1 MTPPAA
7 ALSRSIGPVRATA
20 MVVGTILG
28 ASIFVQPSVISARV
42 PSIAG
47 VFLAWAVAGALT
59 LAGALICAELA
70 SAFPRSGGVYVF
82 LKESWGP
89 SLGFLWGWAMF
100 WSMHS
105 GIVAAISVVFAR
117 YVGHFT
123 PLGALGMKAVAILA
137 ILGLSAINAIG
148 VRQGSAVQTGLTI
161 AKVAAVAGI
170 VIAGLALGSRVP
182 QHFVVDAATGAGSP
196 TASGAA
202 ATTGAAA
209 AAGTAPGA
217 LPGGVS
223 LGAFVL
229 AVGAGLFAFGGWH
242 MVTYAGDE
250 TVAPERTMPRALA
263 LGTLIVTG
271 CYLALNAVYL
281 YILPLATVTASTAV
295 AADAANAVLGAG
307 GAHVIAGVV
316 ILSTL
321 GALSGIILAG
331 PRVYYAMAQD
341 GLLFRWLGQVHPGFH
356 TPARAILLQALWSS
370 VLVATGTYAQL
381 FGRVIYTEWIF
392 FALMAA
398 GLLRLRRRTGYAPR
412 YIVWGFPVVP
422 VVFVGAAAAVAV
434 RQIVSSPLDS
444 GIGLGLVA
452 AGFPIYFLWTRYA
465 RR

>member
-42 PSIAG
+42 PSVAG

-70 SAFPRSGGVYVF
+70 SQFPRSGGVYVF

-123 PLGALGMKAVAILA
+123 PLGPFHLKVVAIAA
-137 ILGLSAINAIG
+137 ILGLSAVNALG

-161 AKVAAVAGI
+161 AKVAAVVGI
-170 VIAGLALGSRVP
+170 VVVGIALGSRVP
-182 QHFVVDAATGAGSP
+182 EHFVLSASLGAGGGPTAAGMAATGGASP
-196 TASGAA
+196 GGMA
-202 ATTGAAA
+202 
-209 AAGTAPGA
+209 
-217 LPGGVS
+217 GGVS

-250 TVAPERTMPRALA
+250 TIAPERTMPRALA
-263 LGTLIVTG
+263 IGTLIATA
-271 CYLALNAVYL
+271 CYILLNGVYL
-281 YILPLATVTASTAV
+281 YILPLATVTHSTAV

-307 GAHVIAGVV
+307 GANVISGVV

-341 GLLFRWLGQVHPGFH
+341 GLLFRWLGYVHPTFH

-381 FGRVIYTEWIF
+381 FGRVVYTEWIF

-398 GLLRLRRRTGYAPR
+398 GLMKLRGRPRYAPR
-412 YIVWGFPVVP
+412 YMVWGFPLVP
-422 VVFVGAAAAVAV
+422 LVFVVAAAAVAV

-452 AGFPIYFLWTRYA
+452 AGLPIYFLWTRYA